1 MYEQPKHIANQM
13 PITDG
18 RRLQCTERA
27 LYEDDAATSTHW
39 MSNAWSGARRWQR
52 NSAACAV
59 VAVYGRLLESAAS
72 ALNVDFL
79 STIDTQ
85 MMLQLQLLQ

>member
-27 LYEDDAATSTHW
+27 VYEDDAATSTH
-39 MSNAWSGARRWQR
+39 
-52 NSAACAV
+52 
-59 VAVYGRLLESAAS
+59 
-72 ALNVDFL
+72 
-79 STIDTQ
+79 
-85 MMLQLQLLQ
+85 